1 MSHFARDL
9 KAGGEKGIKGLG
21 EQIKGVFSKQNLAVA
36 GVAGGLALAGA
47 ITAGLAGAV
56 KSLIDIERLNA
67 QTQSAIRATGG
78 VANVTLEGI
87 ESMAEGLESLTTTE
101 RETVQEG
108 ANLLLTFKRI
118 RNEAG
123 AGNDIFNQATATALD
138 LSTALGT
145 DMSSA
150 SMMLGKALDDPIRGV
165 TALRRAGVALTEQ
178 QQEQVKA
185 FVESGDVLQAQK
197 IILSELESQVGGS
210 AEAFAGT
217 TAGKIQRFQND
228 VGNMFESIVL
238 GAATVADSIGQAG
251 EDIGEFFA
259 EPVTDSMVQVNNAVA
274 TNMGGVVET
283 MEQASARIKK
293 DWEATAAFIPKTVTD
308 QWDETRA
315 AAYQTTVE
323 YQKGLLD
330 GQNLPQ
336 VAFDAAMQLLDEE
349 MTKEEELA
357 ELSGKAV
364 TLRHALGVASAEGK
378 EASVAAINTALSVIE
393 DRMQELT
400 GKAYGYGFNVGA
412 EIARGIEASANQG
425 GVVRTASGK
434 LAQAIGG
441 QIGIRSEPK
450 DADSPLRGITK
461 WGGNI
466 VKTIAEGIY
475 AELGTGAGAAGALA
489 GALVPSLGMPAMS
502 MAGMEGVAGG
512 PTWIVNVNG
521 VQRTVGSP
529 QEAIDALQDLGAF
542 GEGRLN

>member
-1 MSHFARDL
+1 MTHFNRDL
-9 KAGGEKGIKGLG
+9 KEGGEKATKTLG
-21 EQIKGVFSKQNLAVA
+21 QQLKGVFSKENLAVA

-78 VANVTLEGI
+78 VANVTLDGI
-87 ESMAEGLESLTTTE
+87 ESLSEGLESLTTTE

-145 DMSSA
+145 DMRSA

-178 QQEQVKA
+178 QQDQIKA

-197 IILSELESQVGGS
+197 IILAELESQVGGS

-238 GAATVADSIGQAG
+238 GAAKVADAAG
-251 EDIGEFFA
+251 DAGDAVGDFFA

-283 MEQASARIKK
+283 MEQASKRIRE
-293 DWEATAAFIPKTVTD
+293 DWQGTADFIPDAIESRWADTRVAAF
-308 QWDETRA
+308 QMA
-315 AAYQTTVE
+315 VE
-323 YQKGLLD
+323 HAKGVLD
-330 GQNLPQ
+330 GQNQ
-336 VAFDAAMQLLDEE
+336 IKVAFEVLTQLQEEEQTRAQRISYLQGLLSSTELADGLIDGRPGVSGAARALRAAAVAELAGLGVDAYNSGAGIPRQLAAGMYANAHLLD
-349 MTKEEELA
+349 KASSYLA
-357 ELSGKAV
+357 AKVSGY
-364 TLRHALGVASAEGK
+364 LP
-378 EASVAAINTALSVIE
+378 
-393 DRMQELT
+393 
-400 GKAYGYGFNVGA
+400 
-412 EIARGIEASANQG
+412 
-425 GVVRTASGK
+425 
-434 LAQAIGG
+434 
-441 QIGIRSEPK
+441 RSEPK
-450 DADSPLRGITK
+450 EGPLRGITK
-461 WGGNI
+461 VGHAI
-466 VKTIAEGIY
+466 VSSITDGIY
-475 AELGTGAGAAGALA
+475 SSLDMAGGAAGALA
-489 GALVPSLGMPAMS
+489 GALVPSLAMPAMG
-502 MAGMEGVAGG
+502 MAGMEGMAGG

-521 VQRTVGSP
+521 VQRSVGSP
-529 QEAIDALQDLGAF
+529 QEAIDALVDLGAF
-542 GEGRLN
+542 SEGRL